1 MFTIKIK
8 VTQIEIRICP
18 KSYKHHPLGRCL
30 LSFHR
35 SIGVR
40 LNFTKMWELIR
51 KFNDIQT
58 TCKNRKYEGFSRNLL
73 HFSKNIWKSYFPL
86 LQLLIKELSH

>member
-1 MFTIKIK
+1 
-8 VTQIEIRICP
+8 
-18 KSYKHHPLGRCL
+18 
-30 LSFHR
+30 
-35 SIGVR
+35 
-40 LNFTKMWELIR
+40 MWELIR